1 MVQGS
6 VGEAIR
12 QHRPYRARPLSDITL
27 LQKGRGL
34 LVQGSL
40 YRFCASAIQSVISA
54 AAAAAAAAAAKA
66 SSRVGASTAQPG
78 SSGTS
83 AT

>member
-40 YRFCASAIQSVISA
+40 YRFCASAIQSAIS
-54 AAAAAAAAAAKA
+54 AAAAAKA